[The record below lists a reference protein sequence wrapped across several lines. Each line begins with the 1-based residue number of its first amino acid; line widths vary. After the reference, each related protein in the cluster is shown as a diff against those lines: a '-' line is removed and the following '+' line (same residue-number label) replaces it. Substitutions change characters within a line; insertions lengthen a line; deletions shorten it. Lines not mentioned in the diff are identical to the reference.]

1 MGPFEVTLEVA
12 QDPYLASDQS
22 EMHVVLRVTAQ
33 RSGGSATGTD
43 AATGTGATDGPGL
56 AEVLL
61 IDCSGSMGTPSTKLA
76 AAKRAVR
83 AALKVLPDGTRFAI
97 VRGFMV
103 AEMVYPTDRKLAT
116 LDASTR
122 AAAGDAVNRVYTSG
136 GTRMSE
142 WLTLG
147 RQLLEPHTTSVR
159 HALLLTDG
167 QNVHDTADALT
178 SVLAECS
185 GRFVCDPRGVGDDW
199 EPAELK
205 RIAAELRGTAQA
217 VARPNDLADDFRHT
231 IQAVTGK
238 VVPDLRLRISTS
250 NVDRLA
256 FCRQTYPTIAE
267 IAGAQRPHD
276 DGPVEISLGAWGNE
290 TREYHLRFTVRPDG
304 RPFEEDLRVA
314 RLDVVADIPLVTA
327 PVLVLV
333 HWTDDDSLTGRGDR
347 SVTFV
352 SNQQELAAA
361 MNAGYTAAL
370 RGDRPEAERR
380 FGAAVKLATE
390 MGEAGKLQEMS
401 KVVRIIDAARGEVE
415 LRSDVQTSQL
425 LGGSIWSDRMPQL
438 SPMPSERA
446 TPGRPA
452 PESEPSSQASPQPPA
467 LEAGEAPAN
476 CPNPSCGEPVPN
488 PALGFCPFCGRRLR
502 GGSAPDASA
511 EPGPDA

>member
-1 MGPFEVTLEVA
+1 MKL
-12 QDPYLASDQS
+12 L
-22 EMHVVLRVTAQ
+22 VLRVTA
-33 RSGGSATGTD
+33 RRPAADARGTD
-43 AATGTGATDGPGL
+43 AAAGAGATQGPGL

-61 IDCSGSMGTPSTKLA
+61 IDCSGSMGDPSTKLA

-103 AEMVYPTDRKLAT
+103 AEMVYPTERKLAT

-122 AAAGDAVNRVYTSG
+122 AAASEAVNRVYTSG

-167 QNVHDTADALT
+167 QNVHDTADALA

-205 RIAAELRGTAQA
+205 RIATELRGTAQA
-217 VARPNDLADDFRHT
+217 VARPNDLADDFRRA

-256 FCRQTYPTIAE
+256 FCRQTYPTIME

-276 DGPVEISLGAWGNE
+276 DGPVEISLGAWGGE
-290 TREYHLRFTVRPDG
+290 TREYHVCFAVRPD
-304 RPFEEDLRVA
+304 
-314 RLDVVADIPLVTA
+314 
-327 PVLVLV
+327 
-333 HWTDDDSLTGRGDR
+333 
-347 SVTFV
+347 
-352 SNQQELAAA
+352 
-361 MNAGYTAAL
+361 
-370 RGDRPEAERR
+370 
-380 FGAAVKLATE
+380 
-390 MGEAGKLQEMS
+390 
-401 KVVRIIDAARGEVE
+401 AAR
-415 LRSDVQTSQL
+415 RS
-425 LGGSIWSDRMPQL
+425 R
-438 SPMPSERA
+438 
-446 TPGRPA
+446 
-452 PESEPSSQASPQPPA
+452 
-467 LEAGEAPAN
+467 
-476 CPNPSCGEPVPN
+476 
-488 PALGFCPFCGRRLR
+488 
-502 GGSAPDASA
+502 
-511 EPGPDA
+511 